1 MLLEQ
6 TIFFYFGIL
15 KLCSSTKRNSMKVNA
30 RKYLLLRPLFS
41 AVMGTVLSVVVIS
54 SCKSPE
60 APAPKN
66 QVERLASSI
75 NFKCPFMVDEDTRMD
90 SVNILPDS
98 TFQYN
103 YTLVNQ
109 DKNKLD
115 IHGLTNYIGPRL
127 QQTMRTSSNMA
138 VQRAHKLRMVFH
150 YRDRNGEVVMEIILE
165 PEDYL

>member
-1 MLLEQ
+1 
-6 TIFFYFGIL
+6 
-15 KLCSSTKRNSMKVNA
+15 
-30 RKYLLLRPLFS
+30 
-41 AVMGTVLSVVVIS
+41 
-54 SCKSPE
+54 
-60 APAPKN
+60 
-66 QVERLASSI
+66 
-75 NFKCPFMVDEDTRMD
+75 VDEDTRMD

-150 YRDRNGEVVMEIILE
+150 YRDRNGEVVMEIVLE